1 MRTWSFACSFA
12 LAAVLALA
20 FAGSS
25 RAGDAPRT
33 PQGNQNPRGKVWTND
48 DLDQLRARGGQ
59 ISIFG
64 SEAPQAAP
72 QAAAAASGIN
82 EQNPGPVYTSR
93 LEDPRWYADRAAAL
107 QARLDA
113 LQTLLNDQQA
123 ALDQA
128 ASGITQPGLAMD
140 QPNLGVSPADGIAVL
155 QAQAADVQSQLDDLG
170 DLARANS
177 IEPGVLRG

>member
-1 MRTWSFACSFA
+1 MRTWSFAWSCA
-12 LAAVLALA
+12 LGAVLALA

-25 RAGDAPRT
+25 RAGDAPRA
-33 PQGNQNPRGKVWTND
+33 PQGNQNQHGKVWTND

-59 ISIFG
+59 ISTFG
-64 SEAPQAAP
+64 SEAPNAAP
-72 QAAAAASGIN
+72 QAAEVA
-82 EQNPGPVYTSR
+82 PVYGSR
-93 LEDPRWYADRAAAL
+93 LEDPRWYADRAAVL
-107 QARLDA
+107 QAKLDA

-140 QPNLGVSPADGIAVL
+140 QPNIGASPADGIAVL
-155 QAQAADVQSQLDDLG
+155 QAQVADVQSQLDDLG